1 MKAYS
6 RREFIKGLGACGALL
21 FASRSVSALPKII
34 LPANSETF
42 EMLVVGDSHIS
53 GQGLEEKNKFYSL
66 VKEWLQE
73 EVFGAAR
80 RVDLKVKAHSGSRI
94 ELHEDELEKM
104 LEAGDDINKFYPREA
119 NLSSPS
125 IKNQVDI
132 ARREYENP
140 ESVDLVMLTG
150 GITDVLVAN
159 TVNPF
164 VKEAK
169 VRKLIDR
176 YCHEAMRGL
185 LEQATG
191 AFPNATIVVIGYFP
205 IVSTKS
211 DIKKIARYLF
221 KALKFPFQLQFALT
235 NGLSRQFL
243 KILRKK
249 MARRS
254 RMWVTESNRAT
265 REAIAKVNAKFERE
279 RIIFVESPI
288 TEENCFGTKN
298 SLLWETDADNFPGD
312 QRYRE
317 RKAMCTQVF
326 DELKFDHYGRLSVRL
341 CELAAIGHPNVEGA
355 RVFAEAVKTGLKP
368 ILADV
373 RQAPRF

>member
-6 RREFIKGLGACGALL
+6 RREFIKGLGAAATLL
-21 FASRSVSALPKII
+21 FTSQSVLSLPKFN
-34 LPANSETF
+34 LSGNSETF

-53 GQGLEEKNKFYSL
+53 GQGLEEKNKFYYL
-66 VKEWLQE
+66 VKQWLQE
-73 EVFGAAR
+73 EIFGTAR
-80 RVDLKVKAHSGSRI
+80 QVKLNVKAHSGSRI
-94 ELHEDELEKM
+94 ELHEDELKKM

-125 IKNQVDI
+125 IRNQIDI
-132 ARREYENP
+132 ARREYERP
-140 ESVDLVMLTG
+140 ESVNLVMLTG

-169 VRKLIDR
+169 VRALIR
-176 YCHEAMRGL
+176 QYCHEAMREL
-185 LEQATG
+185 LEHATA
-191 AFPNATIVVIGYFP
+191 AFPNAAFVVIGYFP
-205 IVSTKS
+205 IISIRS

-221 KALKFPFQLQFALT
+221 KAVKFPQPLQFTLT
-235 NGLSRQFL
+235 NALSRQFL

-254 RMWVTESNRAT
+254 RMWVSESNRAM
-265 REAIAKVNAKFERE
+265 REAIALVNAKFEQP

-298 SLLWETDADNFPGD
+298 SLLWETDQDNFPAD
-312 QRYRE
+312 ERYRE
-317 RKAMCTQVF
+317 RKTMCAEVF
-326 DELKFDHYGRLSVRL
+326 DEIKFDHYGRLSVRL

-355 RVFAEAVKTGLKP
+355 RAFAEAVKAGLKP
-368 ILADV
+368 VLAGV
-373 RQAPRF
+373 RRRSKF